1 MIGSYMGLC
10 CFVRGYTMLVSME
23 FGCSVCD
30 LQIKHGHIKH
40 LPLYVLNKRVEANER
55 YALDS
60 LPRILASDPIYIH
73 VGSPLE
79 KPICRLTARG
89 Y

>member
-1 MIGSYMGLC
+1 
-10 CFVRGYTMLVSME
+10 MLVSVE
-23 FGCSVCD
+23 FGCRVCA
-30 LQIKHGHIKH
+30 LQVKHVGHIKH
-40 LPLYVLNKRVEANER
+40 LPLYALNKCVEAYER

-60 LPRILASDPIYIH
+60 LPRVLALDPIYIH

-79 KPICRLTARG
+79 KSITRLTSRG